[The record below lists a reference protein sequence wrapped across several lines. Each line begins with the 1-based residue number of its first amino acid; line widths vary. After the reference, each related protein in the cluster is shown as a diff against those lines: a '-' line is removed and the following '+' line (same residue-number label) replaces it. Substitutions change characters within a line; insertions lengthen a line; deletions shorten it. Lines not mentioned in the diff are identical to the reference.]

1 MSPSSICS
9 YKTLPV
15 KSTNRV
21 VATMG
26 RPMMVRSGL
35 FACLFLLG
43 VFSPQLAA
51 VIEAIRRRPN
61 LTVGTG

>member
-21 VATMG
+21 AATMG
-26 RPMMVRSGL
+26 RPIMVRSGL
-35 FACLFLLG
+35 LACLFLLG

-61 LTVGTG
+61 LTEGIG